1 MATVR
6 CHVNY
11 VHHVIEIMYMIQSAA
26 ASVCQRGLVYKGIKR
41 ALCWAT
47 DAEIILTTML

>member
-11 VHHVIEIMYMIQSAA
+11 VHHVIEIMYMVQSAQRRS
-26 ASVCQRGLVYKGIKR
+26 ASKDWFIKASER
-41 ALCWAT
+41 ALCRAT
-47 DAEIILTTML
+47 DAEIILTTMS